1 MGFWITWPKAL
12 LSAGGLTVKFPEV
25 PANLDVFMTA
35 PTDTNWE
42 VHKTSFEGPNRSIE
56 NTNASRS
63 GKLE

>member
-1 MGFWITWPKAL
+1 MLGLMGFWITCPKAL

-42 VHKTSFEGPNRSIE
+42 VHKTSFEGP
-56 NTNASRS
+56 
-63 GKLE
+63 K